1 MALDINCSVV
11 YKWIDFSIQI
21 FQFSFSK
28 YILGFIS
35 DDHVCIWVHVQLSPF
50 ILSDKEFDRLF
61 DSNFAGQINNDYLR
75 KMRTNWFTFWGL
87 YSYQETFS
95 TKMYS
100 TCIDLDSPIIPL

>member
-61 DSNFAGQINNDYLR
+61 DSNFAGQINNYYLS
-75 KMRTNWFTFWGL
+75 KMLTKWFLIYILGSVFLPGDIF
-87 YSYQETFS
+87 Y
-95 TKMYS
+95 
-100 TCIDLDSPIIPL
+100 